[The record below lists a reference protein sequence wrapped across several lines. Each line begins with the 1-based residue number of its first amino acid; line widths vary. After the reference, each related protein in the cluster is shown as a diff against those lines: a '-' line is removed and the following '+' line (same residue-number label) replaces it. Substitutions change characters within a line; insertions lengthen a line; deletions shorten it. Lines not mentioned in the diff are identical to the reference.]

1 MSTAPGVLSA
11 DGFRD
16 RGAQATRLEAFV
28 DAAFA
33 FALTLVVIGETSS
46 GLPGGAIRV
55 KPLVSRIR
63 MVLVS
68 LEVSNFRKAV
78 LLAKALNDSPEVSP
92 QEGQDAWER
101 FERATFGSSVF
112 QVQRKKYRWAVAAS
126 IFMAVSVGLWMY
138 LAQINTIY
146 QTSAGEIGR
155 FSLADGSEITLHA
168 NARFTEKKFPW
179 LSAKRG
185 GSLEGQG
192 YFKVHKGKKPFV
204 VRTQFFEVEVVGTQ
218 FEVATRP
225 WKKGVYVNEGK
236 VHVLLSHT
244 LNKKITL
251 TKNEQIEL
259 DKTGNWQK
267 NSGRKLESPNWT
279 KGEFNWI
286 NVSLE
291 EVVKEI
297 ESIYSIQI
305 KVDASV
311 SNRMISAS
319 LPIVKNPTE
328 LLDILTGGLGIRWE
342 KQNEKEYRL
351 SLTK

>member
-1 MSTAPGVLSA
+1 MKRRRKLTALSSVF
-11 DGFRD
+11 DKMEENKLVQLLED
-16 RGAQATRLEAFV
+16 PRLREYIYSPS
-28 DAAFA
+28 DAVMLYWQRYLA
-33 FALTLVVIGETSS
+33 EN
-46 GLPGGAIRV
+46 P
-55 KPLVSRIR
+55 
-63 MVLVS
+63 M
-68 LEVSNFRKAV
+68 EVSNFRKAV

-267 NSGRKLESPNWT
+267 NSSRKLESPNWT

-328 LLDILTGGLGIRWE
+328 LLDMLTGGLGIRWE